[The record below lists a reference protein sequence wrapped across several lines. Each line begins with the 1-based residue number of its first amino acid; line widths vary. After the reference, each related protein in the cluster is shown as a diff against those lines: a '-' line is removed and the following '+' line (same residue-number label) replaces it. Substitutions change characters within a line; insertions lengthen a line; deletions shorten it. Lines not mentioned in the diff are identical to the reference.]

1 MSDFMMYMLLLSGT
15 FLLGSVIAHQLVSLV
30 AKSGKS
36 PRQQRLYKAIIR
48 AMMLGPN
55 LVVAGDGAMILPTY
69 AALFVQSLDKL
80 EHVILPV
87 LIFVLLTLAFLF
99 ISYLWDELTQR
110 RRPT

>member
-48 AMMLGPN
+48 AMMLGPT

-69 AALFVQSLDKL
+69 AALFVTLDKL